1 MVLIFNPVWTH
12 ILPSLQRRLK
22 MNILAIGDYPHDL
35 EYGCAG
41 TLIRHVQ
48 NGDDV
53 FLMVITEG
61 GKGGAND
68 CANRSSWMQPGLS
81 VPKMCF

>member
-1 MVLIFNPVWTH
+1 
-12 ILPSLQRRLK
+12 
-22 MNILAIGDYPHDL
+22 MNILAIGGHPDDL

-53 FLMVITEG
+53 FLMVITDG

-68 CANRSSWMQPGLS
+68 RRRLEQLDAARIIGAKNVFLEIIQIRVLS
-81 VPKMCF
+81 ASAIQS